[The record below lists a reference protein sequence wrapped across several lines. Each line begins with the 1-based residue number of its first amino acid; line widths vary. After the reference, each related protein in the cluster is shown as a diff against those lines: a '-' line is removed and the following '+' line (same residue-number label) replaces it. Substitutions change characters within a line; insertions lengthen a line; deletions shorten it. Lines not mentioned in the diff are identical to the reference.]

1 MRPQKSNRKVALPCS
16 ERPSQST
23 NNGKLSCPLLLKH
36 APRNARSCLLDPM
49 AFLVQVSS
57 TPSEGTQNGA
67 SPQPRVDRCRLT
79 GRRPHRLTSAS
90 ISWTLRARQE
100 SFHLLIR

>member
-16 ERPSQST
+16 ERPSQNT

-36 APRNARSCLLDPM
+36 APRNARSFLLDPM

-57 TPSEGTQNGA
+57 TPSEGTQNGG
-67 SPQPRVDRCRLT
+67 SPQLRAGPRRSI
-79 GRRPHRLTSAS
+79 GRRPHRLTLAS
-90 ISWTLRARQE
+90 ISWTLRARQKP
-100 SFHLLIR
+100 FHLLIR